1 MVIKRKFKRRPR
13 LKGFD
18 YTGHYRYFI
27 TICTRNK
34 NPIFHNKKIAKQYI
48 ELLAEKAI
56 AFHFKVWAYCF
67 MPDHVHFLAEGMEQD
82 ADLKKFVSSFK
93 QSAGYHYS
101 LSNKANVAHLDGR
114 AEALDYG
121 KMVDI
126 GDVAQGFSPADKA
139 KLWQPSFYDH
149 VLRKDEDLLETVK
162 YIFNNPVRKK
172 IVLHYK
178 DYPLSGSFELDGKL
192 AE

>member
-27 TICTRNK
+27 TICTQNK
-34 NPIFHNKKIAKQYI
+34 NPVFHNREIAKQYI

-101 LSNKANVAHLDGR
+101 RSNKVKVTHLDSR
-114 AEALDYG
+114 AEALGYEKKGDP
-121 KMVDI
+121 
-126 GDVAQGFSPADKA
+126 GDVVQGFSPADKA

-172 IVLHYK
+172 IVMHYL
-178 DYPLSGSFELDGKL
+178 DYQLSGSFELDGKL
-192 AE
+192 A

>member
-18 YTGHYRYFI
+18 YSGHYRYFI
-27 TICTRNK
+27 TICTQNK
-34 NPIFHNKKIAKQYI
+34 NPVFHNKKIAKQYI

-56 AFHFKVWAYCF
+56 AFHFKIWAYCF
-67 MPDHVHFLAEGMEQD
+67 MLDHVHFLAEGMTQD

-93 QSAGYHYS
+93 QSASYHYS
-101 LSNKANVAHLDGR
+101 RSNKVKVTHLDGR

-121 KMVDI
+121 KISDP
-126 GDVAQGFSPADKA
+126 GGVAQGFSPADKG
-139 KLWQPSFYDH
+139 KLWQASFYDH

-172 IVLHYK
+172 IVAHYL
-178 DYPLSGSFELDGKL
+178 DYQLSGSFELDGKL
-192 AE
+192 A